1 MYETSLLELDPREK
15 IFCPLEKK
23 TDPQEKRFA
32 HEKKNFTHEKKKTTH
47 ARKIWPKRIKIE
59 RLIGPGKILS
69 YPQQDNVKRWSATRW

>member
-32 HEKKNFTHEKKKTTH
+32 HEKKNFTHEK
-47 ARKIWPKRIKIE
+47 RPKRIKIE
-59 RLIGPGKILS
+59 RLIGTGKILS
-69 YPQQDNVKRWSATRW
+69 YPQQDNVKRWRATRW